1 MPRIAINTFW
11 NLVCFHKRS
20 GFPIADIEDELNE
33 EAREFY
39 CCQENSEEKSEE
51 YLKSVNNKLL
61 TCNNILRKKQV
72 SNLGN
77 LKIN

>member
-1 MPRIAINTFW
+1 MWICSPRASEFRIAY
-11 NLVCFHKRS
+11 
-20 GFPIADIEDELNE
+20 IEDELTE

-39 CCQENSEEKSEE
+39 CCQENTEEKYEE
-51 YLKSVNNKLL
+51 YLRNINDKFL

-77 LKIN
+77 LGFIEFSVKISCN